1 MQNVKV
7 RPTPRRT
14 CRGELHWFCSFY
26 WRVITKG
33 HPGSDI
39 PTLSSFH
46 SYSST
51 RTSNIATITDLP
63 RILIFLSIL
72 PSHDSRPNNL
82 SLTTAAAG
90 EIVFHFQAKSNE
102 VLLIVSNHHHF
113 TIIKYYYPLSSWP
126 TNNTHLVLVATVGAA
141 VGGGGGGLAQEFTF
155 SQTWLFSTQWSPLR
169 LHCWPTLGNLQP
181 SATSSLVGV
190 WKSFGFILILAFVT
204 HWSTLDPKV
213 KSFREKLFPS
223 KPK

>member
-72 PSHDSRPNNL
+72 APHDSRPNNL

-113 TIIKYYYPLSSWP
+113 TIIKYYYPLSSSP

-155 SQTWLFSTQWSPLR
+155 SQTWLFSSASLSNVSKHALSRLRTFARAKKCVTDGWTRSLQRPLR
-169 LHCWPTLGNLQP
+169 CLDWQLGWGGN
-181 SATSSLVGV
+181 SLGQ
-190 WKSFGFILILAFVT
+190 
-204 HWSTLDPKV
+204 
-213 KSFREKLFPS
+213 
-223 KPK
+223 